1 MKLPKRQW
9 RLWLNALRFLTGQE
23 LIKAKFRYRT
33 RAHRFY
39 FLWYTD
45 VISMGHG
52 WTGES
57 VNR

>member
-1 MKLPKRQW
+1 
-9 RLWLNALRFLTGQE
+9 LWLNALRFLTGQE